1 MIDVTLRK
9 HADEPH
15 EMAVTIKDITSEIEE
30 DVKMAALI
38 DEIDSA
44 AGKKLKKRFY
54 FYLKKI
60 NFKKTKNMN
69 KKDWD
74 LILLLW
80 MLLQNLA
87 EMENLI

>member
-9 HADEPH
+9 NTDEPH

-44 AGKKLKKRFY
+44 AGKKLKKRF
-54 FYLKKI
+54 FI
-60 NFKKTKNMN
+60 
-69 KKDWD
+69 
-74 LILLLW
+74 
-80 MLLQNLA
+80 
-87 EMENLI
+87 